1 MAALAND
8 KIIEKE
14 IVTFCLHKEENAE
27 STVTFGGVPSGCR
40 TSNETVSLNLVSGKE
55 KWWTVR
61 LRDLKY
67 GKDCVK

>member
-1 MAALAND
+1 M
-8 KIIEKE
+8 
-14 IVTFCLHKEENAE
+14 TFCLHKEENAV

-40 TSNETVSLNLVSGKE
+40 TSNETVSLDLVSGKE

-67 GKDCVK
+67 GTERLK